1 MSLANAMKT
10 ILALTLLA
18 VTLPSPAAGLKPGP
32 PAVITIETRD
42 LKVEFAGD
50 RAWTLQ
56 RIYHK
61 GELVADSNGFY
72 GTVFSAEGG
81 QWIGTGH
88 NDGGIEQIAMV
99 TLTVDGEPRDLA
111 DKAVYRGRRVELHKH
126 SMMGPLAL
134 EATYI
139 VTDDALLERHGY
151 EVTADVKIGTL
162 YAFMHPWLAR
172 TTEWIAQKADGAV
185 VEGTF
190 DSSGD
195 FKLKDDPKW
204 TALYNPMSRRVMMA
218 WYPKPFAG
226 QGIRTGYWDKTVYH
240 KLYNQIYAHAAV
252 ARGTKLEASMV
263 VRGVEADPASWKEAA
278 KTLAAETRA
287 RHERGELVFAA
298 KTPAAWL
305 AEGGQSSYRIVVAAN
320 ASEPTR
326 YAAEELQGCLK
337 KITGAQLPIV
347 TDTEPVQPHEI
358 LVGRSSRLE
367 TAGVRVDWAALGKEG
382 YVLRKAGERLVIA
395 GGEPRGT
402 LYGVYGLLEDH
413 FGCRWFTPNIEH
425 MPRIGRLPL
434 PQLDERRVP
443 VFESRETYLWESF
456 DGNWMARNRLNGAGG
471 RGRLLE
477 RQNIRP
483 PVPELGARHGGSVR
497 FGFGFFVHT
506 MGKLV
511 PPEKYFTSHP
521 DYYALWKGQ
530 RDTNQLCC
538 THPDVIRLCTE
549 ATRDGMR
556 AQPEATVFSLSQ
568 NDNRKYCECD
578 RCAALGRREG
588 TQMAQVLYLVN
599 AVAGAIEAEFPDKIV
614 ETLAY
619 QWSRQPPATM
629 RPRRNVV
636 IRLAN
641 IECCFAHPLAGG
653 CSEANNRFVADLR
666 AWAKVCDRLW
676 VWDYM
681 TDFSHYLLPFP
692 NKRAL
697 DDNIR
702 LFAANHVTGVFEE
715 GSYDTPDGDMAA
727 LSAYMAAKFLWDP
740 RYDRDRAMDEF
751 LMAYYAAAAP
761 PVRRYLDLIHDQA
774 ADKKILVKIFDK
786 PVNPHLPPEMLAKAD
801 ALWTEAETR
810 TAHDPA
816 ALGRVRRSRMSVDYA
831 IVEQVRA
838 AMKTADDKRSAAQG
852 ALIAL
857 ARKRFDPFMET
868 LTISKLTRIHEW
880 KDLDKAEYRKTLAT
894 DLGL

>member
-1 MSLANAMKT
+1 MHK
-10 ILALTLLA
+10 ILAITLLA
-18 VTLPSPAAGLKPGP
+18 AALPSLAAGLKPGP
-32 PAVITIETRD
+32 PAVVTIETRD

-50 RAWTLQ
+50 RAWTFQ
-56 RIYHK
+56 RIFFK
-61 GELVADSNGFY
+61 GEMVADNHGFY

-88 NDGGIEQIAMV
+88 NEGGVEQVGIV
-99 TLTVDGEPRDLA
+99 SLTVDGQPRDLA
-111 DKAVYRGRRVELHKH
+111 DKAVYRGRRVEIHKH
-126 SMMGPLAL
+126 SMLGPLAL

-139 VTDDALLERHGY
+139 VTDDAVLERHCY

-185 VEGTF
+185 VEGKF
-190 DSSGD
+190 DNSGD
-195 FKLKDDPKW
+195 FKLKADPKW
-204 TALYNPMSRRVMMA
+204 TALYDPATRRAMLA
-218 WYPKPFAG
+218 WYPQPLAG
-226 QGIRTGYWDKTVYH
+226 QNIKTGYWDKTVYH
-240 KLYNQIYAHAAV
+240 KLYNQIYSHAAV
-252 ARGTKLEASMV
+252 ARGAKFEASVV
-263 VRGVEADPASWKEAA
+263 VRGIEADPASWKQAA
-278 KTLAAETRA
+278 KELAADTQS
-287 RHERGELVFAA
+287 RHERGELVFSATA
-298 KTPAAWL
+298 PACWL
-305 AEGGQSSYRIVVAAN
+305 ADGGRSPYRIVVAAN
-320 ASEPTR
+320 ASTPTR
-326 YAAEELQGCLK
+326 CAAEELQGYLEK
-337 KITGAQLPIV
+337 MTGVRLPVVADSERAQPR
-347 TDTEPVQPHEI
+347 EI

-367 TAGVRVDWAALGKEG
+367 SSAVPVDWAALGKEG
-382 YVLRKAGERLVIA
+382 YVLRTAGERLVIA
-395 GGEPRGT
+395 GGEPPGT

-413 FGCRWFTPNIEH
+413 FGCRWFTPDIERV
-425 MPRIGRLPL
+425 PRIERLPL
-434 PQLDERRVP
+434 PQLDERKIP

-483 PVPELGARHGGSVR
+483 PVPELDARHGGSVR

-511 PPEKYFTSHP
+511 PPEKYFASHP
-521 DYYALWKGQ
+521 DYYALWKGK

-538 THPDVIRLCTE
+538 THADVIRICTE
-549 ATRDGMR
+549 AIGDAMR

-578 RCAALGRREG
+578 RCAAMGRREG
-588 TQMAQVLYLVN
+588 TQMAQVLHLVN
-599 AVAGAIEAEFPDKIV
+599 AVAEAVQKEFPDKIV

-641 IECCFAHPLAGG
+641 IECCFAHPLASG
-653 CSEANNRFVADLR
+653 CSEANSRFVADLR

-727 LSAYMAAKFLWDP
+727 LNAYMTAKFLWNP
-740 RYDRDRAMDEF
+740 RYARDTAMDEF
-751 LMAYYAAAAP
+751 LMAYYVAAAP
-761 PVRRYLDLIHDQA
+761 PVRRYLDLIHDQV
-774 ADKKILVKIFDK
+774 ADKKLLVKIFDK

-801 ALWTEAETR
+801 ALWEEAETR
-810 TAHDPA
+810 TAGDPA

-831 IVEQVRA
+831 IIEQARA
-838 AMKTADDKRSAAQG
+838 AMKTPDGQRNAVQG

-857 ARKRFDPFMET
+857 ARKRFAPFMQT
-868 LTISKLTRIHEW
+868 MAASKLTRIHEW
-880 KDLDKAEYRKTLAT
+880 KDLDKSEYRKTLAA
-894 DLGL
+894 DLDIPKP